1 MTVSILLVSDEIYP
15 KCKIWKDRGRF
26 YVFHYDTI
34 LTDVELINGKGAV
47 DMDKD
52 IDTMT
57 CDEIKA
63 EIIRMINEIDDEAF
77 LEKIYHMLKKYLG
90 ME

>member
-1 MTVSILLVSDEIYP
+1 
-15 KCKIWKDRGRF
+15 
-26 YVFHYDTI
+26 
-34 LTDVELINGKGAV
+34 
-47 DMDKD
+47 MDKD

-63 EIIRMINEIDDEAF
+63 EIIRMINEIEDEAF

-90 ME
+90 LE